1 MRRVISVWLPRFAT
15 DRWSVSRRRRT
26 ARPGRSAAWRADRNL
41 DKRPTA
47 RAEPPFALI
56 AEARGRLILAAV
68 NPAAADAGLGPG
80 LPLADARAILPSLAT
95 DEAAPEAD
103 AEALARLAAWCGR
116 YTPWSAVDPAGA
128 IGAGCDAG
136 GGAGL
141 LLDVTGCAQLF
152 GGEAALAA
160 DLVARLGRLGYAAT
174 AALADTPGAAWAL
187 ARFACGPGRTS
198 LVVPPGAQ
206 AAALAP
212 LPPAALR
219 LSAERLELLERFGL
233 TRIEA
238 IMAIPPAAL
247 APRFG
252 DQVARRLNQA
262 LGREREP
269 ISPALAEP
277 PPLARQIFAEP
288 ILTAEAIAGGIER
301 LAVDLCAQL
310 EKTQR
315 GARRL
320 TLTLYRVDGTLARGT
335 LGTNRPS
342 RDPAHLG
349 RLFAGKLE
357 RFDPGFGIEVM
368 TLEAA
373 RSEPLSA
380 LQLSLAAAGLEAAA
394 ASAPGAER
402 SATPADKALADCLD
416 RLSARLGADN
426 VIAPAPYESHLPE
439 RAVRPRPPL
448 AADAPAWSSTAEAP
462 PRPLRLFD
470 PPQPVEALALL
481 PDHPPAQFRWRR
493 LNHRIARAEGPERI
507 APEWWREPEVIESD
521 SDDMPF
527 PDPVIA
533 RDYFRVE
540 DGDGR
545 RYWLYRSAGPVV
557 PAGLVWVKFFDTD
570 EHGCT
575 RTTVNNKSLLFSLFG
590 YPCPSVFIRVEKR
603 LEVTI
608 PYRSGSVIELVV

>member
-15 DRWSVSRRRRT
+15 DRWRTSRQRRASRT
-26 ARPGRSAAWRADRNL
+26 SRAVAWRAE
-41 DKRPTA
+41 A
-47 RAEPPFALI
+47 RARRGPKRTAESPLDSTASLALI
-56 AEARGRLILAAV
+56 PHALIEEQRGRLILVAV

-95 DEAAPEAD
+95 AEAEPAAD
-103 AEALARLAAWCGR
+103 AEALDRLAAWCGR
-116 YTPWSAVDPAGA
+116 YTPWSAVDVAGYN
-128 IGAGCDAG
+128 GGYDAG
-136 GGAGL
+136 GAAGL

-152 GGEAALAA
+152 GGESALVA

-187 ARFACGPGRTS
+187 ARFACGPGRPS
-198 LVVPPGAQ
+198 LVLSSGEEAE
-206 AAALAP
+206 ALAP

-233 TRIEA
+233 TRIGDV
-238 IMAIPPAAL
+238 MAVPPAAL

-252 DQVARRLNQA
+252 DQVAWRLDQA
-262 LGREREP
+262 LGRVREP

-277 PPLARQIFAEP
+277 PPLSRQVFAEP
-288 ILTAEAIAGGIER
+288 ILTPEAIAGGIER
-301 LAVDLCAQL
+301 LVVELCAQL
-310 EKTQR
+310 EKRQR

-320 TLTLYRVDGTLARGT
+320 TLTLYRVDGTLARTT

-368 TLEAA
+368 SLAAA

-380 LQLSLAAAGLEAAA
+380 LQLSLAAAGLGSASGRPADADHGAAA
-394 ASAPGAER
+394 TDKVLG
-402 SATPADKALADCLD
+402 DKALADCVD
-416 RLSARLGADN
+416 RLGARLGAEN
-426 VIAPAPYESHLPE
+426 VIALAPHESHLPE
-439 RAVRPRPPL
+439 RAVRPQPPL
-448 AADAPAWSSTAEAP
+448 AQPSLKADGAAWPAQAA
-462 PRPLRLFD
+462 PRPLRLLD

-507 APEWWREPEVIESD
+507 GPEWWREASPSESD
-521 SDDMPF
+521 DASAPF
-527 PDPVIA
+527 PDPEAA

-540 DGDGR
+540 DNDGR
-545 RYWLYRSAGPVV
+545 RYWLYRSAGQWFLQ
-557 PAGLVWVKFFDTD
+557 G
-570 EHGCT
+570 
-575 RTTVNNKSLLFSLFG
+575 LFG
-590 YPCPSVFIRVEKR
+590 
-603 LEVTI
+603 
-608 PYRSGSVIELVV
+608 